1 MKNTTIRFW
10 IIAFTMLLS
19 VPIYA
24 QVTVWPGDVNN
35 DGVVNTVDVLY
46 LGVGFN
52 TQGPVRNN
60 QGIVWQAS
68 QGSPWNDILP
78 DSTNYAYLDC
88 DGNGFVGTSDFN
100 AIQQNYDSTHGTL
113 IVDPFPTPDS
123 LSPVFYF
130 SGLPDSLRAGD
141 TITLDIFAGNVL
153 LPANFFGVAL
163 SFNYDTSLIVA
174 NSVSATPDSLLDA
187 PIDRVFLLS
196 TDNNNSGTFD
206 LAITRLANS
215 GGSSG
220 NPITLASQRLLSISF
235 IIEDN
240 LIGKMVAG
248 PLELSLSNIRMT
260 SKDLLKSSGNTD
272 AVSLPFVDVAASAPI
287 LQFDKLRVYPQPTS
301 AYVIIDGLMENGFIT
316 LTDLTGN
323 TITYQSVEKDTRNNI
338 DCTQLA
344 AGMYLLHIET
354 RTGSIVK
361 KILVEK

>member
-1 MKNTTIRFW
+1 MNNILKLWITT
-10 IIAFTMLLS
+10 AVLLFS
-19 VPIYA
+19 LPSFA

-35 DGVVNTVDVLY
+35 DGIVNTVDVLY

-88 DGNGFVGTSDFN
+88 DGNGFIGTSDFN
-100 AIQQNYDSTHGTL
+100 AIEQNYDSTHGT
-113 IVDPFPTPDS
+113 IIIDSFPTPDS

-130 SGLPDSLRAGD
+130 SGSPDSLQAGD
-141 TITLDIFAGNVL
+141 TITIDIFAGSAI

-174 NSVSATPDSLLDA
+174 NSVSATPDSLLDT

-220 NPITLASQRLLSISF
+220 NPITIASQRLLSISF

-260 SKDLLKSSGNTD
+260 SKDLVKTSGNTD

-301 AYVIIDGLMENGFIT
+301 AYFIIDGLMENGFIT
-316 LTDLTGN
+316 LTDLAGN
-323 TITYQSVEKDTRNNI
+323 TITHQSVDQGTKNSI

-354 RTGSIVK
+354 RNGSIVK
-361 KILVEK
+361 KILIEK